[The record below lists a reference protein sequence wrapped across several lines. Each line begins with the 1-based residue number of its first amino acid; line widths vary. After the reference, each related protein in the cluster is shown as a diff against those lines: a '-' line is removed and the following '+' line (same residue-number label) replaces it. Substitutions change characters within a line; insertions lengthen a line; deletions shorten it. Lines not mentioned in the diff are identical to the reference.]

1 MIRYCVSSVDD
12 RLMERE
18 KELRIASTSSSSAL
32 RDYDRLNAERKERE
46 IRDDLY
52 SEQTKVGDLLL
63 HHAA

>member
-1 MIRYCVSSVDD
+1 
-12 RLMERE
+12 MERE